1 MRRKKRKEKRMAE
14 NDKMCYVNIRET
26 DWQKQ
31 SVSLFYK
38 RMNVYDEFEIV
49 GVRPQQFSSPRS
61 ADSADERVVDR
72 CGTKWMADRWNLAG
86 YEYRPHFSQNGPMGS
101 AEGNPTAAG
110 QCLAGGRCMENKS
123 RILHGAARSGISTG
137 SRSCLDLHTV
147 RCELCA
153 ICKRTV
159 TGIISTSSIQGAWTA
174 VENKMKNKS
183 SWFELNF

>member
-1 MRRKKRKEKRMAE
+1 MG
-14 NDKMCYVNIRET
+14 I
-26 DWQKQ
+26 
-31 SVSLFYK
+31 
-38 RMNVYDEFEIV
+38 
-49 GVRPQQFSSPRS
+49 RPQQFSSPRS

-72 CGTKWMADRWNLAG
+72 CGTKWMADRLNLAG

-101 AEGNPTAAG
+101 AEGNPSAAG
-110 QCLAGGRCMENKS
+110 QCLAGGRCRENKS
-123 RILHGAARSGISTG
+123 RILHGAARSGIFAGPRRCSA
-137 SRSCLDLHTV
+137 LHAV

-159 TGIISTSSIQGAWTA
+159 TGIISTSGIQGAWTA